1 MDSKTSM
8 DSKYSYTFTTDPA
21 GSRAMDR
28 EPSGIIESYENVM
41 KIFKRSSPMSNWRG
55 LTMALHEL
63 GSSIYGDGR

>member
-41 KIFKRSSPMSNWRG
+41 KIFKKSSPMSNWSG